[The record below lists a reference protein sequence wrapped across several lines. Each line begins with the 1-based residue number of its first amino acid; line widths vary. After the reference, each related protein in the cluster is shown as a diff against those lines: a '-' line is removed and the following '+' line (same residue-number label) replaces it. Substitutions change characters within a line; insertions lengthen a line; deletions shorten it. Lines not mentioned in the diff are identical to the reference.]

1 MCQHPLHPQ
10 LETSE
15 GDRLKSS
22 FGVID
27 FLILKISSVTSATFV
42 MFIYLKNN
50 KKKKQINMKSE
61 SFIYQAAAVRD
72 SRFFALS

>member
-15 GDRLKSS
+15 GDRLKSC

-50 KKKKQINMKSE
+50 KKKQINMKSE

>member
-15 GDRLKSS
+15 GDKLKSC

-50 KKKKQINMKSE
+50 KKKQTNMKSE
-61 SFIYQAAAVRD
+61 NFIYQAAAVRD